1 MTHISD
7 VSRPVAQH
15 LSPADGIRAA
25 SQNTSDSSSGSAAVT
40 ANDFLTLLV
49 TEMKNQDPT
58 TQTDPTQYIN
68 QLVQVNSLQQLISIN
83 QTLSNS
89 LGSTSGSSPNSHA
102 EPVSQPPVS
111 EALDTRGASTLP
123 SRSHA
128 VPGNLGIPRYSSA
141 SQKVANALGRHS

>member
-1 MTHISD
+1 MTPISD
-7 VSRPVAQH
+7 VSRPFAQ
-15 LSPADGIRAA
+15 LPSPAGAVRAA
-25 SQNTSDSSSGSAAVT
+25 SQNSSNSGSDSAGVT

-89 LGSTSGSSPNSHA
+89 LGSSGSTASSYA
-102 EPVSQPPVS
+102 EPVAQPPVTETLNS
-111 EALDTRGASTLP
+111 LGTPSLP

-128 VPGNLGIPRYSSA
+128 VPGNLGIPSYSSA
-141 SQKVANALGRHS
+141 SQTVAKSLSHS